1 MENSTYV
8 KYFEDMIEYLK
19 FYDLTVNEFK
29 TYYLRLS
36 HAIEK
41 GFIKRPLK
49 YIWALLDTRVKPILT
64 KRDEEIFNFVKTGL
78 SALLLQTF
86 KDPNNSKMLD
96 DYYRNEFA
104 KMKQLISLNNI
115 SFEMFTSYYSL
126 INMAVDIPT
135 KSIGPTEL
143 ISSIRLLFNVKVETL
158 TSQEFK
164 RLTQMKAK
172 LEKKYNSFL
181 NGEIAIPKAR

>member
-1 MENSTYV
+1 MENSTYI

-41 GFIKRPLK
+41 GFIKKSLK
-49 YIWALLDTRVKPILT
+49 YIWALLNTRVRPILT
-64 KRDEEIFNFVKTGL
+64 GNDEETFNYVKMGL
-78 SALLLQTF
+78 SALMLQTF

-104 KMKQLISLNNI
+104 KMEQIISLNNI
-115 SFEMFTSYYSL
+115 SFEMFASYYSL
-126 INMAVDIPT
+126 INMAIDIPT
-135 KSIGPTEL
+135 KSISSTEL
-143 ISSIRLLFNVKVETL
+143 ISLIRLLFNANVEIL
-158 TSQEFK
+158 TPKECE

-172 LEKKYNSFL
+172 LEKKYYSLL
-181 NGEIAIPKAR
+181 NGELTVPKTR

>member
-36 HAIEK
+36 LAIEK

-64 KRDEEIFNFVKTGL
+64 KNEEEIFNFVKTGL
-78 SALLLQTF
+78 SALLLQSF

-104 KMKQLISLNNI
+104 KMEQIFSLNNI
-115 SFEMFTSYYSL
+115 SFDEFANYYSL
-126 INMAVDIPT
+126 INMALDIPT
-135 KSIGPTEL
+135 KSVNSKKIVIL
-143 ISSIRLLFNVKVETL
+143 IRALLNANVIILMSIERERVGK
-158 TSQEFK
+158 
-164 RLTQMKAK
+164 MKAK
-172 LEKKYNSFL
+172 LEEKYRSLL
-181 NGEIAIPKAR
+181 NEELNKPKRI